1 MDTLSVPSNHKL
13 CFVLGIAYRSGTN
26 HLYQLLRLHPNCEG
40 LSPIWEDFLL
50 HHSELLESYVEN
62 VFDSWSP
69 SWEVERLVVSQK
81 DLLREFGKTLEQFLL
96 RQASLKRSTANQS
109 ISSPTS
115 ATSSSETL
123 RYITKTPSVKGLH
136 RFFSLFP
143 NSIPIVLVRDGRSV
157 VESGMRSF
165 GWDFINSTNHWKKHA
180 RIVLEFQETIKK
192 ESLPGLVV
200 RFEDLITDEAN
211 CLHRIFRHVAI
222 DPDLYDFHKAK
233 ELKVLGS
240 SQTAVTQGKLDWCRT
255 EKPADFS
262 PVRRFEHWTA
272 EQHRQFNEIAE
283 EELRLLGYP

>member
-1 MDTLSVPSNHKL
+1 MDSLPDPSNQKL

-26 HLYQLLRLHPNCEG
+26 HLYQLLRLHPNCMG
-40 LSPIWEDFLL
+40 LAPIWEDFLL
-50 HHSELLESYVEN
+50 HHSELLETYVEN
-62 VFDSWSP
+62 VFGSWSP
-69 SWEVERLVVSQK
+69 SWEVDRLVGSKK
-81 DLLREFGKTLEQFLL
+81 DLVREFGKTLEQFLL
-96 RQASLKRSTANQS
+96 RQASLKRPTADPNRS
-109 ISSPTS
+109 ATP

-165 GWDFINSTNHWKKHA
+165 GWDFINATNHWKEHA
-180 RIVLEFQETIKK
+180 RIVLEFQDTIKK

-200 RFEDLITDEAN
+200 RFEDLIADEAN
-211 CLHRIFRHVAI
+211 CLNRIFRHLAI
-222 DPDLYDFHKAK
+222 DPDLYDFQQAE

-240 SQTAVTQGKLDWCRT
+240 SQTAVTQGKLHWCST

-272 EQHRQFNEIAE
+272 EQHRQFNAIAE

>member
-1 MDTLSVPSNHKL
+1 MDSLPDPSNQKL
-13 CFVLGIAYRSGTN
+13 CFVLGIGYRSGTN
-26 HLYQLLRLHPNCEG
+26 HLYQLLRLHPNCAG
-40 LSPIWEDFLL
+40 LAPIWEDFLL
-50 HHSELLESYVEN
+50 HHSELLETYVEN
-62 VFDSWSP
+62 VFGSWNP
-69 SWEVERLVVSQK
+69 SWEVDRLVGSKK
-81 DLLREFGKTLEQFLL
+81 DLVREFGKTLEQFLL
-96 RQASLKRSTANQS
+96 RQASLKRPTANQS
-109 ISSPTS
+109 IRSATP

-143 NSIPIVLVRDGRSV
+143 DSIPIVLVRDGRSV

-165 GWDFINSTNHWKKHA
+165 GWDFINATNHWKKHA

-200 RFEDLITDEAN
+200 RFEDLIADEAT
-211 CLHRIFRHVAI
+211 CLNRIFRHLAI
-222 DPDLYDFHKAK
+222 DPDLYDFQQAK

-240 SQTAVTQGKLDWCRT
+240 SQTAVTQGKLHWYST